1 MRGDIEEEKSGE
13 TRSEQREGLDCLR
26 VTMTASGVTGLGLG

>member
-1 MRGDIEEEKSGE
+1 MLRERKGE
-13 TRSEQREGLDCLR
+13 GRLDCLR